1 MIHGQLRGRQRR
13 SHGTSTIGKPAFQ
26 RVVLAQSV
34 ATLVAGLIGAGVD
47 WIWAYSALLGGFT
60 AVIPNGYFAF
70 RVFAHQGAQSA
81 ARIVRAFYWG
91 EAAKLGLTV
100 AMFCLVFVLV
110 RPLNV
115 AALFGAFVVV
125 QAVGWAASARL
136 AAVAP
141 KRDV

>member
-1 MIHGQLRGRQRR
+1 M
-13 SHGTSTIGKPAFQ
+13 
-26 RVVLAQSV
+26 
-34 ATLVAGLIGAGVD
+34 
-47 WIWAYSALLGGFT
+47 
-60 AVIPNGYFAF
+60 IPNGYFAF

-91 EAAKLGLTV
+91 EAAKLGLTA

-110 RPLNV
+110 RPLSV